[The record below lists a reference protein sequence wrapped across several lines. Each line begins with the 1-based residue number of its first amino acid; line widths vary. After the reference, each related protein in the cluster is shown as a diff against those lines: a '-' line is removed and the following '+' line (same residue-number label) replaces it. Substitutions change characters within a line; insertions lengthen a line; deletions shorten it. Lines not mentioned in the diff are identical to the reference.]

1 MASQENST
9 LMPALLKTINSLS
22 VGAIVQDWAGAKVLP
37 LSDIVSGCPAGLL
50 AGGAFFDDA
59 IFFHGGRIIP
69 QLVKKIRT
77 SDRSAIEPN
86 EHGKKS
92 DKGVA

>member
-1 MASQENST
+1 
-9 LMPALLKTINSLS
+9 MPALLKTINPQS
-22 VGAIVQDWAGAKVLP
+22 VGAIVQDWAGANTLP
-37 LSDIVSGCPAGLL
+37 PSDIVGGFPAGLR